1 MRIYSTSPKIK
12 IGKVTWLFLI
22 LASGVKTAIRTGRRF
37 GSSFLLQ
44 KIFTL
49 PPPSGAPAWFPVAAK
64 HRGKTLLTEGG
75 LSPSAERFR
84 LPHSLSLLLY
94 LRILCAAK
102 SYFQFRVFPAYQR
115 FRPLVPP
122 GLVGDRVGTRP
133 PPSQSVSRCP
143 FGRVNRVGTRPPVLH
158 DAVVRELAVSP
169 DGLYDKY
176 TALQASGVVPSLVKL
191 EDGGI
196 AAGTDAPTV
205 DLFIFR
211 PCRLMA

>member
-122 GLVGDRVGTRP
+122 GLVGDRVGARP
-133 PPSQSVSRCP
+133 PRHSQY
-143 FGRVNRVGTRPPVLH
+143 RVVHLGG
-158 DAVVRELAVSP
+158 S
-169 DGLYDKY
+169 
-176 TALQASGVVPSLVKL
+176 TALARVP
-191 EDGGI
+191 
-196 AAGTDAPTV
+196 P
-205 DLFIFR
+205 
-211 PCRLMA
+211 PCMMQL